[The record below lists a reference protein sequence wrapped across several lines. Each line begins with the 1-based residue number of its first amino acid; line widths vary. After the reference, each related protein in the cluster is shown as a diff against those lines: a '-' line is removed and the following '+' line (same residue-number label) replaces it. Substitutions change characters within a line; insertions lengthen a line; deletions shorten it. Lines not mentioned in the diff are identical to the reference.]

1 MFQDR
6 LGRGRLLGRREARD
20 CPSMQ
25 GIVVENGKTMQPV
38 LWSEKVA
45 CYVLRMILVRWSR
58 RRSLEAGQSLIGGG
72 VHG

>member
-1 MFQDR
+1 
-6 LGRGRLLGRREARD
+6 
-20 CPSMQ
+20 MQ